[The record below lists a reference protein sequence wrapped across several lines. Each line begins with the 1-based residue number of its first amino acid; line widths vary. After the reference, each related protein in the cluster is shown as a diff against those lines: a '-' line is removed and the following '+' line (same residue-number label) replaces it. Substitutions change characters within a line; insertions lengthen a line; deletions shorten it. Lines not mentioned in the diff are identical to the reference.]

1 MRTLNSKCT
10 SNFLVHMGRWDGAI
24 YPLSRSHSRSR
35 GVQKWPI
42 WDQKWP
48 NMAGLPMSRC
58 GPKGSQMAPNGQY
71 NMFLTIWNSFGLILT
86 LLDLLRQKLIFLPQ
100 KHNVLPGQSSFEQK
114 STFVWNGPKGS
125 KWAQKCPKWS
135 KICYIDHLGPFGTLL
150 DHIGALASLPC

>member
-1 MRTLNSKCT
+1 MAYFCKLFALATTFMRTLNSKCT

-71 NMFLTIWNSFGLILT
+71 NMFLTIWDIFGLIWT
-86 LLDLLRQKLIFLPQ
+86 LLDLLRQKSIFRLKNTKCFLAKVAKNQLLSEMVQ
-100 KHNVLPGQSSFEQK
+100 K
-114 STFVWNGPKGS
+114 GPNE
-125 KWAQKCPKWS
+125 PKMS
-135 KICYIDHLGPFGTLL
+135 QMVKNMLY
-150 DHIGALASLPC
+150 